1 MYTVGSCQ
9 LALGL
14 QQRLHGHY
22 ESSHADLS
30 SRLKTHFIAAIF
42 LLFLS
47 QGHTWSYPAKECFQH
62 LDWQVRVSS
71 IVTKTSPTL
80 NGFRGHLDHLFW
92 LLFFFEAS
100 FPFLSVAEGGRWV
113 GALHSFL
120 TLAFFLSSPAMSSIH
135 DDKPRS
141 CSATGPRTAIPWS
154 NLLNTI

>member
-9 LALGL
+9 LSRGL

-47 QGHTWSYPAKECFQH
+47 QGHTRSYPAKECFQH

-92 LLFFFEAS
+92 LFVCFFWGEFSLSFCSWRWQVGRCTSFIPNPGFLLVESCNVFYSRRQASVLFS
-100 FPFLSVAEGGRWV
+100 
-113 GALHSFL
+113 
-120 TLAFFLSSPAMSSIH
+120 
-135 DDKPRS
+135 D
-141 CSATGPRTAIPWS
+141 WS
-154 NLLNTI
+154 QDCDTVV